1 MKKFLAFSLSDVL
14 FIMLINVKMP
24 TIVELSMKK
33 VLFTTGPGVWFAMR
47 AASYLSEVAVWCG
60 WYSCTLI
67 QKQIMIR
74 CYILFQG
81 GLSLE

>member
-47 AASYLSEVAVWCG
+47 AASYLSEVAV
-60 WYSCTLI
+60 
-67 QKQIMIR
+67 
-74 CYILFQG
+74 
-81 GLSLE
+81 